1 MNSVDILYNEYEEL
15 KSNYLK
21 TNSLNLK
28 ENVKEKLIELDYEIN
43 KNYDEVI
50 SRDFPM
56 TTTIEKEGIRLE
68 RLIAFIE
75 KKKDEQNKLIEDY
88 KKITGLTIELSHL
101 KHTDKLVEYKMR
113 LELVKEF
120 IRIKKDLIKLIN
132 DGKEVNDIKINILK
146 TRLMKKDMLNLLYE
160 FCLIDNLDITDI
172 NVEKIIKEQKTMP
185 KEENKKID
193 VNLVKKEEKIEE
205 ESKVTNEEVTTNKE
219 ELLTSMPK
227 IDKLGTVTPVN
238 VFETVKKVQEKL
250 PDVVIPTNGLTDES
264 AEIFVNTE
272 NYFN

>member
-28 ENVKEKLIELDYEIN
+28 ENVKEKLIELDNEIN

-172 NVEKIIKEQKTMP
+172 NVEKIIKEQKAML

-205 ESKVTNEEVTTNKE
+205 KSKVTNEEVTTNKE

-250 PDVVIPTNGLTDES
+250 PDVVIPTNGLTNENS
-264 AEIFVNTE
+264 EIFVNTE

>member
-101 KHTDKLVEYKMR
+101 KHTDKLVEYKTR

-146 TRLMKKDMLNLLYE
+146 TRLMKKDMLNL
-160 FCLIDNLDITDI
+160 
-172 NVEKIIKEQKTMP
+172 
-185 KEENKKID
+185 
-193 VNLVKKEEKIEE
+193 
-205 ESKVTNEEVTTNKE
+205 
-219 ELLTSMPK
+219 
-227 IDKLGTVTPVN
+227 
-238 VFETVKKVQEKL
+238 
-250 PDVVIPTNGLTDES
+250 
-264 AEIFVNTE
+264 
-272 NYFN
+272 YFI